1 MHRHLLPL
9 GALACGALL
18 ACLAGLHKGFLW
30 SDFSWEALPAFTA
43 LAAAH
48 LGRFLALAPLYAGS
62 FALRAP
68 AVALGV
74 AIAGRSPTA
83 IYYAGCAFCVAFAAA
98 VAALCYL
105 RSPAAGNRFA
115 PVGLFLMAGGPLTP
129 LALEAGHPE
138 ELLGAALLLAAVLC
152 ALRGRPLA
160 TGALLGLAIGSKE
173 WAVVA
178 VGPLL
183 ATVAS
188 RRGLAAAAKTFGGAV
203 GGALLLLAPFLAAS
217 SRLVGSAAAVGTNAG
232 RLLQPW
238 SLWWFFGHPGPR
250 GRQYAPHPLSL
261 ISHPLVVLLPL
272 GASAYIYLR
281 ARRRGRPLADGQ
293 AFALLAFALLAR
305 GALDTWGLYYYYL
318 PLTYLACAWE
328 LWVRPR
334 SLPLYSLLASALA
347 LLICSYL
354 PLHST
359 YSATAAA
366 FALAA
371 CLACGLLWRLALGGR
386 YSSSVSWAGSEVRIR
401 LPSSPTTTSSSIL
414 TPSSPGR

>member
-105 RSPAAGNRFA
+105 RAPA
-115 PVGLFLMAGGPLTP
+115 GLFLMAGGPLTP

-203 GGALLLLAPFLAAS
+203 GGALLLLAPFL
-217 SRLVGSAAAVGTNAG
+217 
-232 RLLQPW
+232 
-238 SLWWFFGHPGPR
+238 
-250 GRQYAPHPLSL
+250 
-261 ISHPLVVLLPL
+261 
-272 GASAYIYLR
+272 
-281 ARRRGRPLADGQ
+281 
-293 AFALLAFALLAR
+293 
-305 GALDTWGLYYYYL
+305 
-318 PLTYLACAWE
+318 
-328 LWVRPR
+328 
-334 SLPLYSLLASALA
+334 
-347 LLICSYL
+347 
-354 PLHST
+354 
-359 YSATAAA
+359 
-366 FALAA
+366 
-371 CLACGLLWRLALGGR
+371 
-386 YSSSVSWAGSEVRIR
+386 
-401 LPSSPTTTSSSIL
+401 
-414 TPSSPGR
+414 